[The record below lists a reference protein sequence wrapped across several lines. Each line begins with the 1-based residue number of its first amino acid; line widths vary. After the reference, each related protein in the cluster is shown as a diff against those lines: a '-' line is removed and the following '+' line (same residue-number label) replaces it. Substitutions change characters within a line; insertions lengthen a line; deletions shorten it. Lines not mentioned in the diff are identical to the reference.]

1 MKYRG
6 NESQNVKSLKVLR
19 VVINIF
25 MNVLSFWLRILPF
38 KEKEHINRQQ
48 AVLIQKDI
56 EHDAG

>member
-1 MKYRG
+1 MKYRR
-6 NESQNVKSLKVLR
+6 NESQNVTSLKVLR

-25 MNVLSFWLRILPF
+25 MDMFSFWLRILPF

-48 AVLIQKDI
+48 AGLKQKDI